1 MLIFR
6 QTNHAV
12 IGKITFHS
20 TVGSSQSPGK
30 ILDME
35 IERDSYFCFQLAQVQ
50 LSGRLWSQ
58 ADYGL
63 QSRDQNP
70 EEEWAS
76 DSGSLCRIWAGAVI
90 FSHVPCQGGM
100 LLDIA

>member
-1 MLIFR
+1 M
-6 QTNHAV
+6 V
-12 IGKITFHS
+12 GKITFHS

-35 IERDSYFCFQLAQVQ
+35 IQRDPYFCFQLAQVE
-50 LSGRLWSQ
+50 LSGRLRSQ

-63 QSRDQNP
+63 QSRDQDP
-70 EEEWAS
+70 EQEWAS
-76 DSGSLCRIWAGAVI
+76 DNRSLCGIRAGAVI
-90 FSHVPCQGGM
+90 FSHVPYQGGI

>member
-20 TVGSSQSPGK
+20 TVGSSQSPGE

-35 IERDSYFCFQLAQVQ
+35 IQRDSYFCFQLAQVE
-50 LSGRLWSQ
+50 LSGRLRSQ

-63 QSRDQNP
+63 QSRDQDP
-70 EEEWAS
+70 EQEWAS
-76 DSGSLCRIWAGAVI
+76 DSRSLCRIRAGAVI
-90 FSHVPCQGGM
+90 FSHVPYQESI